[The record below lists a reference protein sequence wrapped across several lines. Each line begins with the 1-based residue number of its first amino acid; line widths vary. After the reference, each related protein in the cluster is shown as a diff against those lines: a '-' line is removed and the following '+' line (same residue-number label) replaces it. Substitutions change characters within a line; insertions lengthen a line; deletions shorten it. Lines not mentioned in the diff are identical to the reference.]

1 MGWVGGGGCRREG
14 EAKVVHGSGRTATSL
29 SAITMLIPR
38 THGLL
43 RLIVARFSLSSDLST
58 PRDYRTLWDAYTQ
71 QAGGGDPRKIP
82 RQVPLTSV
90 KLEATRGRDTV

>member
-1 MGWVGGGGCRREG
+1 MGDGCRREG
-14 EAKVVHGSGRTATSL
+14 EAKVVHGTGRTATSL

-43 RLIVARFSLSSDLST
+43 RLIVARFSLSSGT
-58 PRDYRTLWDAYTQ
+58 PRAIIAHCGTRARN
-71 QAGGGDPRKIP
+71 GGGGRSRKIP

-90 KLEATRGRDTV
+90 KLEPSRRHDYGLMWR